1 MFVNIDE
8 IFFIKKKITQKK
20 LKECISIISNQ
31 KNSKIFNI
39 KKIYE
44 SCNLKKINFP
54 DEIEKKDIDVI
65 VKTKFNK
72 DYKYINLNKSLILC
86 KESKKI
92 KSTLKKVNYYK
103 INKIK
108 FFPKTY
114 LLRKIVFQKLAKGKI
129 YIPNNLSEFSSS
141 LLSNIAFL
149 VNKLS
154 LRNNSEIKISTY
166 LNHNKFDKKVDKLN
180 SKIIGVFTEF
190 LKKNPKQTIRLSL
203 THGDFKFE
211 HLFLIRGKLEYII
224 DWDCIGIRSIF
235 FDVMN
240 FFIPWFQKRS
250 YDYFEIKEYILKFIK
265 KYIPS
270 LHNDIRNK
278 YEVYFSIYGLE
289 RYKRIQNGRTTEFN
303 INEAHKRYNN
313 LFKQLGKINNI
324 LKISK

>member
-20 LKECISIISNQ
+20 LKKCISIISNQ
-31 KNSKIFNI
+31 KNSKILNI
-39 KKIYE
+39 KEIYE
-44 SCNLKKINFP
+44 SYNLKKINFP
-54 DEIEKKDIDVI
+54 HEIKEKDIDVI
-65 VKTKFNK
+65 IKTKFNK

-86 KESKKI
+86 KENKKI
-92 KSTLKKVNYYK
+92 KSTLKKVYYYK
-103 INKIK
+103 VDKIK

-129 YIPNNLSEFSSS
+129 YIPNNLSEFDSS

-154 LRNNSEIKISTY
+154 LRNNSKIKVSTY
-166 LNHNKFDKKVDKLN
+166 LNLNKFDKKVDKLN
-180 SKIIGVFTEF
+180 SKIISVFTEF
-190 LKKNPKQTIRLSL
+190 LKKNPQETIRLSL

-211 HLFLIRGKLEYII
+211 HLFLIKGKLEYVI
-224 DWDCIGIRSIF
+224 DWDCIGVRSIF

-270 LHNDIRNK
+270 LQNDIKNK
-278 YEVYFSIYGLE
+278 YEVYFSIYALE
-289 RYKRIQNGRTTEFN
+289 RYKRIQNARTTKFN
-303 INEAHKRYNN
+303 INEAHKRYND
-313 LFKQLGKINNI
+313 LFKKLGLIK
-324 LKISK
+324 L